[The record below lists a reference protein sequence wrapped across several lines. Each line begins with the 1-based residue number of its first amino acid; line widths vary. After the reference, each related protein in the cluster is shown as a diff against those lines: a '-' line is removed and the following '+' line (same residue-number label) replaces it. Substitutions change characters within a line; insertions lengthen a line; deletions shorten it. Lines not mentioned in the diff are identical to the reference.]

1 MLSSGQIRP
10 MMLDMR
16 TRLPAR
22 RRSLTLSVAAAL
34 ALLTAGL
41 VPSAAQ
47 AAQAAP
53 ATSSPGQRVI
63 VRLVPGSDAAALARQ
78 VSGTVGPAAVSQ
90 LYATAVD
97 GFAATLPAT
106 VVETLRRNP
115 SVVSV
120 EPDVVVRTA
129 ATQRPTPS
137 WGLDRI
143 DQAKLPLSSTFTT
156 SAEGKGVTAYVVD
169 TGLRADH
176 VDFTGRVR
184 AGFSAVSDGQGTTD
198 CNGHGTHVA
207 GTLAGRTYGVAK
219 SATVVPVRVLDCAGS
234 GLFSQVVAGI
244 DWVVRDHKAGVPAVA
259 NLSVGGPAGA
269 ALDEA
274 VKALVADG
282 VTVVVAAGNANVD
295 ACTTSPARV
304 PAVLTV
310 GATTSTDARAS
321 YSNWGKCLDL
331 FAPGSAIVS
340 ASATSTTGSAT
351 MSGTSMATPHVA
363 GSAAVLLSKQ
373 PTLSP
378 GAVAYS
384 LTHFS
389 TPGVVTSPGTAS
401 PNRLLRVS

>member
-1 MLSSGQIRP
+1 

-22 RRSLTLSVAAAL
+22 RRSLTLPVAAAL
-34 ALLTAGL
+34 ALLAVGL

-47 AAQAAP
+47 AGGPVAQAAA
-53 ATSSPGQRVI
+53 ATSAPGQRVI

-78 VSGTVGPAAVSQ
+78 VSGTVGAAAVTQ

-97 GFAATLPAT
+97 GFAARLPAS
-106 VVETLRRNP
+106 VIETLRRNP

-120 EPDVVVRTA
+120 EPDLVVRTS

-143 DQAKLPLSSTFTT
+143 DQAKLPLSTSFTT
-156 SAEGKGVTAYVVD
+156 TAEGKGVTAYVID

-184 AGFSAVSDGQGTTD
+184 AGYSAVADGQGTTD

-219 SATVVPVRVLDCAGS
+219 GATVVPVRVLDCAGS

-244 DWVVRDHKAGVPAVA
+244 EWAVRDHKAGVPAVA
-259 NLSVGGPAGA
+259 NLSVGGPAGSM
-269 ALDEA
+269 LDTA
-274 VKALVADG
+274 VQSLVADG
-282 VTVVVAAGNANVD
+282 VTVVVAAGNSNVD

-310 GATTSTDARAS
+310 GATTPTDARAS
-321 YSNWGKCLDL
+321 YSNFGRCLDL
-331 FAPGSAIVS
+331 FAPGSSIVS
-340 ASATSTTGSAT
+340 ASASSTTGSAT

-373 PTLSP
+373 PKLTP

-389 TPGVVTSPGTAS
+389 TPGVVTSGGTAS